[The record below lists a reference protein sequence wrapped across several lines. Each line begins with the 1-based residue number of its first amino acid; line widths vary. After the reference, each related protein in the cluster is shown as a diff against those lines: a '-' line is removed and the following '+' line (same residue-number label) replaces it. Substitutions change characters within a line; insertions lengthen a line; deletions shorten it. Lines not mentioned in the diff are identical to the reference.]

1 MSRITTLIA
10 LTCSLVVAGTAGA
23 QTAPD
28 RDAIVAAVNKF
39 FAGMKARDTAMMSST
54 SMPGATMA
62 YAAYRAG
69 KTTTGGAMAAT
80 QAVNVAA
87 MAEAADE
94 RLLASEVWQ
103 DGDIA
108 TVWGPYE
115 IFLGAKQLHCGYDGF
130 NMARVEGVWQF
141 SSVIYSARPDD
152 CDAIRAAA
160 KGPPREPSATERA
173 EVLKAVEGFFTA
185 MRKKDS
191 AALANSFTERANW
204 TTAVHRAGRDS
215 VSRRMA
221 SLDVGRMS
229 KSKQALDERF
239 IGKPTVRVDG
249 DVALVWGYY
258 QFKVDN
264 KVTHCGYD
272 SFHMLKENGTW
283 KIESGAYT
291 VRPDGCRK

>member
-1 MSRITTLIA
+1 
-10 LTCSLVVAGTAGA
+10 
-23 QTAPD
+23 
-28 RDAIVAAVNKF
+28 
-39 FAGMKARDTAMMSST
+39 
-54 SMPGATMA
+54 
-62 YAAYRAG
+62 
-69 KTTTGGAMAAT
+69 MAAT

>member
-1 MSRITTLIA
+1 MIRMTTLIA
-10 LTCSLVVAGTAGA
+10 LICGLTLAGSAGA

-69 KTTTGGAMAAT
+69 KATTGGAMAAT
-80 QAVNVAA
+80 QAVNVAG

-94 RLLASEVWQ
+94 RMLSFEVWQ

-115 IFLGAKQLHCGYDGF
+115 IFLGPKQLHCGYDGF
-130 NMARVEGVWQF
+130 NMARVEGVWRF
-141 SSVIYSARPDD
+141 SSVIYSAKPDD
-152 CDAIRAAA
+152 CESIRAAA
-160 KGPPREPSATERA
+160 KAAPTEPASVERA

-191 AALANSFTERANW
+191 
-204 TTAVHRAGRDS
+204 TA
-215 VSRRMA
+215 
-221 SLDVGRMS
+221 
-229 KSKQALDERF
+229 
-239 IGKPTVRVDG
+239 
-249 DVALVWGYY
+249 
-258 QFKVDN
+258 
-264 KVTHCGYD
+264 
-272 SFHMLKENGTW
+272 
-283 KIESGAYT
+283 
-291 VRPDGCRK
+291 